1 MHTQPYLPA
10 PEALPNVDATLAGY
24 LPNSTLYPRPPPEA
38 LPNVDATFAGC
49 LGNSFRRNPSG
60 CLPNSTLYECNP
72 KGCACM
78 ILEAPTNPPPLLP

>member
-24 LPNSTLYPRPPPEA
+24 LPNSTLYE
-38 LPNVDATFAGC
+38 G
-49 LGNSFRRNPSG
+49 
-60 CLPNSTLYECNP
+60 NP

-78 ILEAPTNPPPLLP
+78 ILEAPTNPPPL